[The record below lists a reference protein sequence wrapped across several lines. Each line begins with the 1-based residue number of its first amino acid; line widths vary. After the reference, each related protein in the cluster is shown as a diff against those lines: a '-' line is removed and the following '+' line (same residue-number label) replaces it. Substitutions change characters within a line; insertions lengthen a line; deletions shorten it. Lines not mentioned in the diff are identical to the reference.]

1 MTKYESQVY
10 SLPILQESAFA
21 RLANLRNFEQFK
33 TAFSNP
39 AAREQMLKMAAQS
52 QEQIDEKKLEE
63 ISQVV
68 QQMQFTSDSVT
79 IPSKMGLITLA
90 IVERNSPKLVKLETQ
105 GAPVQACL
113 WIQLLPQGTSQAAM
127 KITIGA
133 ELNFFIR
140 KMVEKH
146 LKKAPDT
153 IATVLAQILP
163 ALPELPLDAPLPSSD
178 DFEEIKA

>member
-1 MTKYESQVY
+1 
-10 SLPILQESAFA
+10 
-21 RLANLRNFEQFK
+21 
-33 TAFSNP
+33 
-39 AAREQMLKMAAQS
+39 
-52 QEQIDEKKLEE
+52 
-63 ISQVV
+63 
-68 QQMQFTSDSVT
+68 
-79 IPSKMGLITLA
+79 MGLITLA